1 MTFDEESFQRTVRNN
16 WVYHSPCEQV
26 HWTSS
31 REEDGTWR
39 IRTAPVFQEI
49 YGGEDDG
56 MRVWAGFEFHI
67 HGFSHEPG
75 VEVLDYGAM
84 SMSADQEP
92 IPFVGIIGRYFGEPF
107 NLRIGLEPLPDSRPQ
122 EVVDTVRQV
131 IRPINDTDDDA
142 QADE

>member
-1 MTFDEESFQRTVRNN
+1 MTFDEESFQQAVRKN
-16 WVYHSPCEQV
+16 WQYHSPCEQLC
-26 HWTSS
+26 WRS
-31 REEDGTWR
+31 RLDDDGTQR
-39 IRTAPVFQEI
+39 IDVTPVFQEI

-56 MRVWAGFEFHI
+56 KRVWSGFEFHT
-67 HGFSHEPG
+67 HGFSTEPG
-75 VEVLDYGAM
+75 MEFLDFGAM

-92 IPFVGIIGRYFGEPF
+92 IPFIGISGRYFGESF

-131 IRPINDTDDDA
+131 IRPINDADDDA